1 MCTLSSKK
9 VNFTLLSN
17 VGSVLVQQLTIYGI
31 SLLTFGIIARLL
43 PPEQM
48 GLYAIVVSVVSLVSA
63 MANLGVK
70 RFSIRMI
77 SAMEVLNDKEGKIGL
92 FWTSTILSIVF
103 IVMISGLATYLLCLF
118 NVFEISNPYLDPIL
132 FYLLLLLYSLK
143 IYLSSGLEGLKLFH
157 RVTVYVSSG
166 FLLYRILMIYAAL
179 MGYGVTGI
187 MAAWCIGELL
197 SISMI
202 LRDTVPRFTPFKLY
216 PNIKE
221 IITNSLPLT
230 ASDTVLAA
238 VDWADRIVV
247 SIYGYSEIAIFY
259 IATTGITFLS
269 AIAQAI
275 YSGTLPHLSE
285 AFHKSNPNKFSH
297 EIRRIGKHI
306 VLFTL
311 PIYMLALALGQ
322 PTIII
327 LVGPRY
333 LSATIIFQ
341 IMAFGLWITALNPLL
356 HTALIAAGKSVELMY
371 IMILSLAADIFFL
384 VAFYPYLGLISAGIG
399 RALFMAT
406 SFTLSILIAQK
417 IIDLDIDIPSLLKS
431 MVSSTIMALML
442 IIMWTYI
449 RHISLFPIYILIGL
463 SIYFG
468 MIRVLKVISINE
480 IITLYSSLPG
490 KLKFTIRILCYLLG
504 IKYKEVIKKINQ
516 EVIV

>member
-1 MCTLSSKK
+1 
-9 VNFTLLSN
+9 
-17 VGSVLVQQLTIYGI
+17 
-31 SLLTFGIIARLL
+31 
-43 PPEQM
+43 M

-63 MANLGVK
+63 MANLGIK

-77 SAMEVLNDKEGKIGL
+77 SAMEALDDKDGRIRL
-92 FWTSTILSIVF
+92 FWTSTILSI
-103 IVMISGLATYLLCLF
+103 ISITAISGLVTYLLCLF
-118 NVFEISNPYLDPIL
+118 RVFDISNPDLDPIL
-132 FYLLLLLYSLK
+132 FYTLLFLYSLK
-143 IYLSSGLEGLKLFH
+143 IYISSGLEGLKLFH

-187 MAAWCIGELL
+187 MAAWCVGEVL
-197 SISMI
+197 SIAMI
-202 LRDTVPRFTPFKLY
+202 LKDTVPRFTPLRFY
-216 PNIKE
+216 PNVKE
-221 IITNSLPLT
+221 VIINSLPLT

-247 SIYGYSEIAIFY
+247 SIYGYSEMAIFY

-275 YSGTLPHLSE
+275 YSGTLPHLSQ
-285 AFHKSNPNKFSH
+285 AFHKSNPSHFSH
-297 EIRRIGKHI
+297 EIRRIGKYI

-371 IMILSLAADIFFL
+371 IMVASLIVDILFL
-384 VAFYPYLGLISAGIG
+384 TTFYPYLGLVSAGIG

-417 IIDLDIDIPSLLKS
+417 IIDLDIDISSLLKS
-431 MVSSTIMALML
+431 MISSTLMALIL
-442 IIMWTYI
+442 IILWTYI
-449 RHISLFPIYILIGL
+449 RHISLFPIYILVGF

-468 MIRVLKVISINE
+468 MIRMLKVINIDE
-480 IITLYSSLPG
+480 VVTLYNSLPS
-490 KLKFTIRILCYLLG
+490 KLKFTTKILCYLLG
-504 IKYKEVIKKINQ
+504 IKYEEVIEKINQ
-516 EVIV
+516 EVVT